1 MYIPSVLDIPVIGA
15 FTVVDID
22 TGSVLH
28 RFDNTPDASGDITPE
43 ASLWPALEIAAENG
57 RIIIKTR
64 QPKPDPRK
72 TLQQTRREYLAK
84 QTAPYNPGTR
94 CMY

>member
-1 MYIPSVLDIPVIGA
+1 MYIPSVLDIPVIGT

-22 TGSVLH
+22 TGAILH
-28 RFDNTPDASGDITPE
+28 RFDNMPDDSGDITPE
-43 ASLWPALEIAAENG
+43 ASLWPVLEIAAKDG
-57 RIIIKTR
+57 RVIIKTR
-64 QPKPDPRK
+64 QPKQDPRE

-84 QTAPYNPGTR
+84 LTAPYTPGTR